1 MPTISDSYNLHVL
14 RPDLAKEWHPTKNGA
29 LGPKDVTP
37 GSRKK
42 VWWLCEQGHWWLA
55 SVFDRVRGRR
65 CTYCSGLQ
73 KQGQQSMVDVKPE
86 LLREWHPSKNKDVK
100 AREVLCTH
108 SDKVWWL
115 CEKGHE
121 WQATVRTR
129 LAGKPCPYC
138 SSLIPED
145 FSGKHPQ
152 GRMAG
157 KRAAPG
163 GTLPTGEPLGPMSE
177 HLSVHQPEKELRKSR
192 RYDQVSTV
200 MVESIQT
207 GIFGYAQ
214 MRNYS
219 AGGMLIRADYHINPG
234 TLVKIR
240 LEKPL
245 YASVSNVVDSRVVWC
260 RKFEDEIGKSTRF
273 GIGVNLI

>member
-163 GTLPTGEPLGPMSE
+163 GTLPTGEPLGPIAST
-177 HLSVHQPEKELRKSR
+177 SRCINRKKSCAR
-192 RYDQVSTV
+192 
-200 MVESIQT
+200 
-207 GIFGYAQ
+207 
-214 MRNYS
+214 
-219 AGGMLIRADYHINPG
+219 AGA
-234 TLVKIR
+234 T
-240 LEKPL
+240 
-245 YASVSNVVDSRVVWC
+245 
-260 RKFEDEIGKSTRF
+260 TRF
-273 GIGVNLI
+273 QR